1 MNRVFVLGNATID
14 VVLNA
19 ARLPNPGETL
29 LAEHMVRC
37 AGGKGLNQ
45 ALAAANAGATCVFA
59 APIGNDS
66 DGMYLRETVAG
77 FPAIAARWIAMP
89 HPTDHSSIWVAGSGE
104 NMILS
109 SAHCAHTLTP
119 SHARAALADLA
130 QGDMLL
136 VQGNLTAEATFEAL
150 GLARARGAATLL
162 NTAPLAWDM
171 RPCLALCDVVMAN
184 AVECSMIVGS
194 ADASALRA
202 ACAGTAI
209 VTLGETGAAI
219 ASTAGLTH
227 VSAPHVE
234 AIDTAGAGDVLAG
247 VAAALLCAGRP
258 ILFAAQ
264 AAVNAA
270 SLSVTRRG
278 TTASFP
284 TRAEMTAIL
293 SDLDKG

>member
-1 MNRVFVLGNATID
+1 MSRVFLLGNATID

-19 ARLPNPGETL
+19 ARLPSPGETL
-29 LAEHMVRC
+29 LADDMVRC

-45 ALAAANAGATCVFA
+45 ALAAANAGAACVFA

-66 DGMYLRETVAG
+66 EAAYLQKTLAEY
-77 FPAIAARWIAMP
+77 PAISARWITMP

-109 SAHCAHTLTP
+109 SSFCARALTP
-119 SHARAALADLA
+119 SQARIALADLA
-130 QGDMLL
+130 QGDTLL
-136 VQGNLTAEATFEAL
+136 VQGNLTAETTLEAL
-150 GLARARGAATLL
+150 ALARARGAVTLL

-171 RPCLALCDVVMAN
+171 RPCIALSDVVLSN
-184 AVECSMIVGS
+184 TVECSMIVGS
-194 ADASALRA
+194 TDASALRT

-209 VTLGETGAAI
+209 VTLGAQGAAV
-219 ASTAGLTH
+219 AGTAGIAQ
-227 VSAPHVE
+227 VSAPRVA
-234 AIDTAGAGDVLAG
+234 AIDTAGAGDVFAG
-247 VAAALLCAGRP
+247 VVAALLCSGQSIP
-258 ILFAAQ
+258 FAVQ

-284 TRAEMTAIL
+284 TRAEMLTIL
-293 SDLDKG
+293 SSLNKA